1 VDMPKIDIDKLVFK
15 PQVSI
20 ESSIKCAAAPLVRQ
34 LQLQG
39 PACHLRPLCL
49 PPRGGITLG
58 AGPPG
63 TQCTRHAR
71 APRTILC
78 RVRGGSVNKAYCPAF
93 TRTVPEKAA
102 YKNAANLQRLLKVL
116 ELAGELQSTQAYT
129 LAASLV
135 YDGQQQLKSGNAAT
149 DTWSDEVTSLAA
161 EAASALVAGLLLALR
176 ALING
181 SRSRGSI
188 LAGRRHPWLPR
199 RRCRY
204 CRCRMY
210 LTAAP

>member
-1 VDMPKIDIDKLVFK
+1 M
-15 PQVSI
+15 S
-20 ESSIKCAAAPLVRQ
+20 APSGR
-34 LQLQG
+34 
-39 PACHLRPLCL
+39 
-49 PPRGGITLG
+49 ITLG

-161 EAASALVAGLLLALR
+161 EAAWLGGRPVARTQQLGTGRPPTSVVASAAAAAVAG
-176 ALING
+176 
-181 SRSRGSI
+181 
-188 LAGRRHPWLPR
+188 AG
-199 RRCRY
+199 CV
-204 CRCRMY
+204 
-210 LTAAP
+210 